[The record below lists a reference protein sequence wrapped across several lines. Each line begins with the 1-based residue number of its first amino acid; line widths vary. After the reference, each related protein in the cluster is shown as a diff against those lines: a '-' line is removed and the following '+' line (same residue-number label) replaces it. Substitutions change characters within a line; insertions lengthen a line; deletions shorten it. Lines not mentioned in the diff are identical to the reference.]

1 VPPYPYKK
9 EGKGVHM
16 DFIMDIITA
25 IIEMFL
31 PGTSISEGE

>member
-1 VPPYPYKK
+1 
-9 EGKGVHM
+9 VHM